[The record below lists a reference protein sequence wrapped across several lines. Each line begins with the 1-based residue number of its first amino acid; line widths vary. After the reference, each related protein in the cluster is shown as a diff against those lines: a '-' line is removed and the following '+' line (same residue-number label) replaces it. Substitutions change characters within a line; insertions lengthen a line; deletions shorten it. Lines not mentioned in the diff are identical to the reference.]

1 MDPAALATAQGV
13 LEALE
18 VQATSQEALAAQVT
32 SLVDPAISQG
42 VLDIFPVAQV
52 TFMEADLTMYYLG

>member
-18 VQATSQEALAAQVT
+18 VQATSQAAQVT
-32 SLVDPAISQG
+32 SLVDPAISQE
-42 VLDIFPVAQV
+42 VLDIFPVAQATSMAEV
-52 TFMEADLTMYYLG
+52 LTIYYLG